1 MIVLQPDSSDQEAGN
16 EIVALLQKEKEA
28 PGFNASTEL
37 DVFDKVIWKLGMKT
51 AKTLIAEKKA
61 LRKLLEKTRKEEDK
75 KKELIVL
82 YLLHL
87 LRKYTK
93 AQNLTSTD
101 ESLIVDTMSSCPPS
115 PSERGSEVS
124 TSGQDSDLAQ
134 SFVALNSIP
143 KEL

>member
-1 MIVLQPDSSDQEAGN
+1 
-16 EIVALLQKEKEA
+16 
-28 PGFNASTEL
+28 
-37 DVFDKVIWKLGMKT
+37 MKT

-115 PSERGSEVS
+115 PSERGSEAS
-124 TSGQDSDLAQ
+124 TSGQDSDFSSELCCSKFHPKRIVNNGVVYDSLQ
-134 SFVALNSIP
+134 YHQRNFDALSPYN
-143 KEL
+143 